1 MRGAERDNIRLAQLT
16 KAGHPSRMSVVS
28 VALLV
33 LAIIGT
39 ALFCVALGIY
49 NRLVVLTSMLVE
61 LRELAAGSQGELVK
75 TQEGIG
81 KVRTD
86 LGRLVSNASAAS
98 EIVRSVTRLPTR

>member
-1 MRGAERDNIRLAQLT
+1 
-16 KAGHPSRMSVVS
+16 MSVTT
-28 VALLV
+28 VALMV

-49 NRLVVLTSMLVE
+49 NRLAVLTNMLVE
-61 LRELAAGSQGELVK
+61 LRELAAGSHGEMVK

-81 KVRTD
+81 KVHND

-98 EIVRSVTRLPTR
+98 EIMRSVSRLPTR

>member
-1 MRGAERDNIRLAQLT
+1 LPNALHTGILR
-16 KAGHPSRMSVVS
+16 RMSVVT

-86 LGRLVSNASAAS
+86 LGRLVSNANAAS

>member
-1 MRGAERDNIRLAQLT
+1 
-16 KAGHPSRMSVVS
+16 
-28 VALLV
+28 
-33 LAIIGT
+33 
-39 ALFCVALGIY
+39 
-49 NRLVVLTSMLVE
+49 
-61 LRELAAGSQGELVK
+61 VK